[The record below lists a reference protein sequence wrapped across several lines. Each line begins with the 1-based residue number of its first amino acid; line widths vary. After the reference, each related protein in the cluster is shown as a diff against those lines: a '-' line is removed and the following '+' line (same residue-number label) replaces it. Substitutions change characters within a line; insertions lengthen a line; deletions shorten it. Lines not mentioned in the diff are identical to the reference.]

1 MQNIMHAN
9 IDKTEYLPPTIENI
23 ASLDNLYMA
32 WNRLAKSITYSDVW
46 YDEYAF
52 YKFEC
57 MLDKNIRDIHIE
69 LLDGTYRLDPI
80 RPIPF
85 PKGGKDDEE
94 KLKVRQAFW
103 ISMKDQLVWVA
114 ICNILGPHIETK
126 MPGWSTGNRLYV
138 PMWKENGEES
148 SKWEYGS
155 FLNSYPFI
163 YRKWKQGWPRYRKVL
178 TASIKKMA
186 IGKSKEDRPD
196 ILDDTDETEINE
208 NIGLPQWLGIR
219 YLSDN
224 YFKGDDFQH
233 RLYWGGIDLKTFYP
247 TIQTDILV
255 NDLIKFASVTQ
266 EESKILIHTMF
277 EYEVDKSGYT
287 EQELADMGFKETGSI
302 GLPTGLIVGGWLANV
317 YLLEI
322 DNEIERRLKK
332 NREIIHFRYVD
343 DHTFVAKTF
352 EGLIDWMHEY
362 WLLLQK
368 RELKINFGKIQPIL
382 PKPYSSIFVKI
393 IEQGKDGI
401 NNEEIRKIIEEN
413 DFQSANDVLSR
424 IGEICSIDPI
434 YPSPLMTLTLQ
445 KVSQISHLSLN
456 LLSKNENEL
465 VFHDLKTLITVDLP
479 DAEIKKETR
488 ISFASTMLSRML
500 LSNTLDLD
508 RIRDLRA
515 AYIKSCET
523 EKQSIKQKLDY
534 LRTSN
539 LSNDEKN
546 AQITELRKILDS
558 IDDCLR
564 IAFDRLSNVPEK
576 NVQQTFPTIEWQSL
590 VEISKCIGTSKKE
603 SNRRANKIFYLL
615 RRALDETPDKVNIWI
630 RTMEFCIR
638 HTPTHIQELLI
649 HLKTMSGTHLHRLG
663 ALFIHRQ
670 LYSLCSVRFIKS
682 VWKKYE
688 CQKENRD
695 FDEVENQFI
704 SEILKLRD
712 LDDTYFFN
720 HGTARLF
727 KLARSFYNLI
737 INGEAT
743 DFEAYLNEEESNDAN
758 FSLIYLI
765 NLAEHKISPN
775 LVYEILLSILPSDI
789 PKDSFSDLL
798 MVKIIDLCHN
808 TGEAELKKMAHL
820 INSSD
825 SLLLKSVY
833 ECALNHCTMSGNDNE
848 WISIRDFLRSKSWQT
863 GKFAKSEYV
872 SVKILYDILSHITET
887 DEIIK
892 CLKTNHFSTSNLF
905 LRRAEI
911 LECDWHDIISDKKKF
926 LIRYDSNNENDL
938 LKLLNH
944 APEMRPE
951 EYECRIIFELGTI
964 FYHLLCGRQI
974 DVWQR
979 LFHETS
985 YSWRAR
991 IDKLSA
997 TGRISTGSK
1006 KILIGCLMPYVWE
1019 TRRINGTISFRNQAV
1034 AIGNINTL
1042 RKRIETLKEILRR
1055 NIVLKSIDVNN
1066 ITDSEESEYTNKAAY
1081 NVIEFKIIDVN

>member
-1 MQNIMHAN
+1 M
-9 IDKTEYLPPTIENI
+9 
-23 ASLDNLYMA
+23 
-32 WNRLAKSITYSDVW
+32 
-46 YDEYAF
+46 
-52 YKFEC
+52 
-57 MLDKNIRDIHIE
+57 
-69 LLDGTYRLDPI
+69 
-80 RPIPF
+80 
-85 PKGGKDDEE
+85 
-94 KLKVRQAFW
+94 
-103 ISMKDQLVWVA
+103 
-114 ICNILGPHIETK
+114 
-126 MPGWSTGNRLYV
+126 
-138 PMWKENGEES
+138 
-148 SKWEYGS
+148 
-155 FLNSYPFI
+155 
-163 YRKWKQGWPRYRKVL
+163 
-178 TASIKKMA
+178 
-186 IGKSKEDRPD
+186 
-196 ILDDTDETEINE
+196 
-208 NIGLPQWLGIR
+208 
-219 YLSDN
+219 
-224 YFKGDDFQH
+224 
-233 RLYWGGIDLKTFYP
+233 
-247 TIQTDILV
+247 
-255 NDLIKFASVTQ
+255 
-266 EESKILIHTMF
+266 
-277 EYEVDKSGYT
+277 
-287 EQELADMGFKETGSI
+287 
-302 GLPTGLIVGGWLANV
+302 
-317 YLLEI
+317 
-322 DNEIERRLKK
+322 
-332 NREIIHFRYVD
+332 D
-343 DHTFVAKTF
+343 DHTFVTKTF
-352 EGLIDWMHEY
+352 DGLIDWIHEY

-368 RELKINFGKIQPIL
+368 RELKINFEKIQPIL

-413 DFQSANDVLSR
+413 DFQSVNDVLSR

-465 VFHDLKTLITVDLP
+465 VFHDLKTLITADLP

-508 RIRDLRA
+508 RIRDLRE

-523 EKQSIKQKLDY
+523 EKQSIKRELEFLEFRD
-534 LRTSN
+534 
-539 LSNDEKN
+539 LSNDEKDI
-546 AQITELRKILDS
+546 QITELREALDS
-558 IDDCLR
+558 IDNCLK
-564 IAFDRLSNVPEK
+564 IAFDDLLNSPEK
-576 NVQQTFPTIEWQSL
+576 SFQQTFPKIEWQSL

-603 SNRRANKIFYLL
+603 FSRRANKIFYLL

-638 HTPTHIQELLI
+638 HTPSHIQELLI

-688 CQKENRD
+688 CLKENRD

-704 SEILKLRD
+704 SEILKLCD

-720 HGTARLF
+720 HGTVRLF
-727 KLARSFYNLI
+727 KLARSFYSLI

-743 DFEAYLNEEESNDAN
+743 DFEAYLNEEENNDAN

-775 LVYEILLSILPSDI
+775 LVYDILLSILPSDI
-789 PKDSFSDLL
+789 PKDSFNDLL

-808 TGEAELKKMAHL
+808 TGETELKQMAHL

-833 ECALNHCTMSGNDNE
+833 ECALNHCTVSSNDNE
-848 WISIRDFLRSKSWQT
+848 WISIRDLLRSKSWQT

-872 SVKILYDILSHITET
+872 CVKILYDILSHITKT
-887 DEIIK
+887 DEIIRH
-892 CLKTNHFSTSNLF
+892 LKTRHFNTSNLF
-905 LRRAEI
+905 LRRAAI
-911 LECDWHDIISDKKKF
+911 LECDWHDIISDKKGF
-926 LIRYDSNNENDL
+926 LIRYDSKNENDL
-938 LKLLNH
+938 HKLLNH
-944 APEMRPE
+944 APEMLPE

-979 LFHETS
+979 LFQETS

-1006 KILIGCLMPYVWE
+1006 KILTGCLMPFVWE
-1019 TRRINGTISFRNQAV
+1019 TRRINGTISFRNQAI
-1034 AIGNINTL
+1034 AISNINTL
-1042 RKRIETLKEILRR
+1042 KERLETLKETLGR

-1066 ITDSEESEYTNKAAY
+1066 ITDSEESEYTNNASSG
-1081 NVIEFKIIDVN
+1081 